1 MKPSV
6 RTGTG
11 KGRLPARLPLSIAA
25 AAVIAVTVLG
35 LVRCGSTGAAPT
47 DVVLSA
53 ASDTTVRISWGAP
66 AGGAPDN
73 YVTSFM
79 ETGTSTWVDFDT
91 AADSATTIDH
101 NPLGKTGKYR
111 VTAVFGGKAYAAA
124 ETPTSAPIHTE
135 AMFVSELNAPGL
147 PAYGWARDSG
157 NGATF
162 VMTYA
167 SNADRVDFYITDW
180 ATGYAGPVY
189 AIASPDWAPHE
200 PGGQGVVPP
209 GTWRATS
216 FGSVLPGDQGPLPP
230 FSSGTY
236 GNNVELAM
244 DSTLVAVCTDPDTD
258 TLGTGRCYAL
268 VKVGSPDTANGT
280 VQVETWFQVIR
291 GLRLI
296 QH

>member
-1 MKPSV
+1 M
-6 RTGTG
+6 
-11 KGRLPARLPLSIAA
+11 SIPAA
-25 AAVIAVTVLG
+25 AAIAVTVFG
-35 LVRCGSTGAAPT
+35 LVRCWSTGAAPT

-53 ASDTTVRISWGAP
+53 ATDTTVRISWVPP

-73 YVTSFM
+73 YVASFM
-79 ETGTSTWVDFDT
+79 ETGTSTWVDFAT
-91 AADSATTIDH
+91 AADSATTADH
-101 NPLGKTGKYR
+101 NPLGKTGRYR
-111 VTAVFGGKAYAAA
+111 VTAMFGSRAYAAA
-124 ETPTSAPIHTE
+124 ETPTSAPVHTE
-135 AMFVSELNAPGL
+135 AMLVSELNAAGL

-162 VMTYA
+162 AMTYA

-180 ATGYAGPVY
+180 ATGYAGPAY
-189 AIASPDWAPHE
+189 TIASPDWAPHE
-200 PGGQGVVPP
+200 PGGQDLVPP

-216 FGSVLPGDQGPLPP
+216 FGPVLSGDQSPLPP

-236 GNNVELAM
+236 GNNQELAA

-268 VKVGSPDTANGT
+268 VKVGSPDIVNGT
-280 VQVETWFQVIR
+280 VQVEAWFQVIT